1 MSVQVEKLE
10 KNMAKLVIEVP
21 AQEFEKALDEAYKK
35 SRNKIAMPGF
45 RKGKAPRKM
54 IEKMYGASVFYEDA
68 ANIIIPDAYENA
80 AKESGLEIVSQPE
93 IEVEQIEKGTPF
105 IFAATVAVKP
115 EITLGEYKGI
125 EVEKKTAEVTDEELD
140 TEISRVRENNS
151 RMITVDDRATQEG
164 DTVIINFD
172 GYVDGE
178 QFEGG
183 KAEDYSLVLGSHT
196 FIDNFEEQLIGKN
209 AGDSVEVHVTF
220 PDMYQAEEL
229 RGKDAVFYVEIND
242 IKVKELPDIDD
253 EFAQDVSDFDTLE
266 EYKEDLKKKLLENKE
281 AALEREKEEEV
292 IGAIIENS
300 QMEIPDPM
308 VDAQTRQMTQEFA
321 QRLQAQGLS
330 MEQYMQLTGLT
341 PQKMIDELK
350 PQALKRIQSRLVL
363 EAVAAAEN
371 IEVSDEDYDKE
382 VERMA
387 EAYNMEKDKLTG
399 LISDNEKEQIRMDI
413 AVQKAVELVVASAA
427 EKSQEN

>member
-125 EVEKKTAEVTDEELD
+125 EVEKKTAEVTDEEVD

-308 VDAQTRQMTQEFA
+308 VDAQTVHQ
-321 QRLQAQGLS
+321 
-330 MEQYMQLTGLT
+330 
-341 PQKMIDELK
+341 P
-350 PQALKRIQSRLVL
+350 
-363 EAVAAAEN
+363 
-371 IEVSDEDYDKE
+371 
-382 VERMA
+382 
-387 EAYNMEKDKLTG
+387 
-399 LISDNEKEQIRMDI
+399 
-413 AVQKAVELVVASAA
+413 
-427 EKSQEN
+427 

>member
-125 EVEKKTAEVTDEELD
+125 EVEKKTAEVTDEEVD

-164 DTVIINFD
+164 DTVIIDFD

-341 PQKMIDELK
+341 LQKMIDELK